1 MSRKLTIKI
10 EIEASDMFYNEAWPA
25 FQEAYI
31 SEVYT
36 LNKPSIVKPD
46 STKYKIEISEGG
58 KTEDK

>member
-10 EIEASDMFYNEAWPA
+10 EIEASDEWFKETWPK

-31 SEVYT
+31 SEVYI

-46 STKYKIEISEGG
+46 STKFKIEISEGG
-58 KTEDK
+58 NTNE